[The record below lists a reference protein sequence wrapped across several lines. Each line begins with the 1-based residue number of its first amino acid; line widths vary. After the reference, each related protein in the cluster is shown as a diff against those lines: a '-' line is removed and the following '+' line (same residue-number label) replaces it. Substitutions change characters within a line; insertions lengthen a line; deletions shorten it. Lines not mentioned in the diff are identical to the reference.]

1 MATPDFIIKVRSLE
15 VSVSIISEVP
25 SGQVPVWDFGVNEG
39 VTQDTI
45 HTYEVSGR
53 YLITLKLVDAVD
65 PTEVIST
72 VVKPVMVSEYAV
84 TQLTDS
90 IYNLID
96 GYIPSDLNLE
106 LSSSDKAAFI
116 NKWQLYIQPL
126 VNHCI
131 PIEEYNNEAY
141 YEGLENQLIM
151 EMAVYDYLYRRI
163 ETMLMETANSLEKYN
178 AAYERTT
185 TSGDGE
191 DTPVARDRIKQ
202 ITTGP
207 TEVQYYD
214 TVTESISGLF
224 KAYSQATKPGGV
236 LDDLRLNLCML
247 ASRLEIFLP
256 ICTASR
262 KITVPKVVNHRRPGL
277 LGGPNPGFPV
287 KIPTDKIL

>member
-1 MATPDFIIKVRSLE
+1 MATPDFLIKVKGLG

-25 SGQVPVWDFGVNEG
+25 SGQVPVWDFGVNSGE
-39 VTQDTI
+39 TQDTTY
-45 HTYEVSGR
+45 TYELSGR
-53 YLITLKLVDAVD
+53 YLITLKLVDIED
-65 PTEVIST
+65 PTEVKST
-72 VVKPVMVSEYAV
+72 TVKPVMVSEYAV

-90 IYNLID
+90 IYNLIEN
-96 GYIPSDLNLE
+96 YIPADLE
-106 LSSSDKAAFI
+106 LGMSSSEKAAFI

-126 VNHCI
+126 VNHCV

-151 EMAVYDYLYRRI
+151 EMAVYDFLYRKI
-163 ETMLMETANSLEKYN
+163 ETMLMETAESLEKYN
-178 AAYERTT
+178 AVYEHT
-185 TSGDGE
+185 TSSGSDDG
-191 DTPVARDRIKQ
+191 TPVARDRIKQ

-256 ICTASR
+256 ICTAPR
-262 KITVPKVVNHRRPGL
+262 RVKVPKVVNHRRPGL

-287 KIPTDKIL
+287 KVPTDKIL

>member
-1 MATPDFIIKVRSLE
+1 MATPDFLIKVKSLE

-25 SGQVPVWDFGVNEG
+25 SGQVPVWDFGVNAG
-39 VTQDTI
+39 ITQDTT

-53 YLITLKLVDAVD
+53 YLITLKLVDAETQTD
-65 PTEVIST
+65 VIET
-72 VVKPVMVSEYAV
+72 VVKPVMVSEYV
-84 TQLTDS
+84 STQLTDT

-96 GYIPSDLNLE
+96 GYIPSDLQLE
-106 LSSSDKAAFI
+106 LTSSDKAAFI

-131 PIEEYNNEAY
+131 PLEEYNNEAY

-163 ETMLMETANSLEKYN
+163 EVMLMETANSLEKYN
-178 AAYERTT
+178 AAYEHTT
-185 TSGDGE
+185 TSGE
-191 DTPVARDRIKQ
+191 ARDRIKQ

-214 TVTESISGLF
+214 TITDSVSGLF
-224 KAYSQATKPGGV
+224 KAYSQATQPGGV

-256 ICTASR
+256 ICTAPKR
-262 KITVPKVVNHRRPGL
+262 IKVPKVVNHRRAGL

-287 KIPTDKIL
+287 KKPTDKIL